1 MKIIKSL
8 LFFSIVMIGCHSQK
22 IFYGE
27 PANST
32 TLVEDSY
39 IYLNGSYVQLLD
51 SVSDRIS
58 ETIITSKKVIGGDA
72 PFTYRNIFGYR
83 KGYIK
88 NGKQEGKWETYKY
101 HDYDSLGYS
110 RSKRY
115 LGREEYFRNGLRDSI
130 YKIYDKD
137 GKIIYSTYFKK
148 GNGIEKDFYD
158 NGQLYYE
165 IKTKDGYFTD
175 TLKLYKES
183 GQLMQKLFYKKDSLV
198 FKKDY

>member
-8 LFFSIVMIGCHSQK
+8 LFFSTVMIGCHSQK

-39 IYLNGSYVQLLD
+39 IYLNGPYVQLPD

-58 ETIITSKKVIGGDA
+58 ETIITSKKVIESDA

-83 KGYIK
+83 KGYIL

-101 HDYDSLGYS
+101 NDYDSLGYS

-115 LGREEYFRNGLRDSI
+115 LGREEYFKNGLRDSVF
-130 YKIYDKD
+130 KIYDKE
-137 GKIIYSTYFKK
+137 GKIIYTTNFKK

-165 IKTKDGYFTD
+165 IETQDGYFKD
-175 TLKLYKES
+175 TLRLYKQN
-183 GQLMQKLFYKKDSLV
+183 GQLMQKLFYKKDSLI
-198 FKKDY
+198 FKKNY